1 MRSAVAV
8 LVALLALVAAPA
20 AQAQPVSEPS
30 GPDTYL
36 ELQLGAYLPGSDLE
50 RLDPG
55 LALSGTF
62 GARFSRHVGAE
73 ATVGWYSAAATT
85 LQASPPA
92 LDVDTSLNVMPILAS
107 LRLIAPFDALELSAR
122 LGVGVHLAALHQEGG
137 ASLYE
142 TDTAFGWHVGG
153 AAAFN
158 LSRTMLVGVDALATF
173 ATASFAG
180 VETKLDGLQVS
191 VKLGYRL

>member
-1 MRSAVAV
+1 MRLTAAIPAV
-8 LVALLALVAAPA
+8 LLALLAAPA
-20 AQAQPVSEPS
+20 ARAQPVSEPS

-36 ELQLGAYLPGSDLE
+36 ELQLGAFLPGDDLDP
-50 RLDPG
+50 LDPG

-62 GARFSRHVGAE
+62 GAKFSKHVGAE
-73 ATVGWYSAAATT
+73 ATVGWYSAAAAT
-85 LQASPPA
+85 LTPTS
-92 LDVDTSLNVMPILAS
+92 LDVDTSLNVVPILAS
-107 LRLIAPFDALELSAR
+107 LRLTAPLDALELSMR
-122 LGVGVHLAALHQEGG
+122 LGVGVHLAALHQQGG

-142 TDTAFGWHVGG
+142 TDTAFGWHVGA

-173 ATASFAG
+173 ATATFAG
-180 VETKLDGLQVS
+180 AETKLDGLQVS